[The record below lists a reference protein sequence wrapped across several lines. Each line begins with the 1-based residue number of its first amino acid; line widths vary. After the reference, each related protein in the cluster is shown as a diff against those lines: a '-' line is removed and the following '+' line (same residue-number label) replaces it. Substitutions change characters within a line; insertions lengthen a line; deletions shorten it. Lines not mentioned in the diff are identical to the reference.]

1 MKLKSL
7 FLNFT
12 NFVHNFI
19 MSPQFL
25 QNEVIKLVVIGLIML
40 KIQSFEN
47 LPKKFLIF
55 IVDIHKLL
63 F

>member
-1 MKLKSL
+1 
-7 FLNFT
+7 
-12 NFVHNFI
+12 

-25 QNEVIKLVVIGLIML
+25 ENEVRKIVVIGLIML